1 MVSGENIEYIA
12 PESKSLAHTLL
23 YFLTGY
29 ESKIVSGEDM
39 KNAEMYAKAESSN
52 LKFKMR
58 NIKKNLEITISP
70 LNEQNWE
77 RLKSYTKELDSG
89 KLWNLD
95 KSLKDA
101 RAYESFLYGRQYVIN
116 EEKKEITLKTKI
128 LTNNTRALK
137 SSFIHSVVK
146 PFLYMV

>member
-1 MVSGENIEYIA
+1 M
-12 PESKSLAHTLL
+12 L
-23 YFLTGY
+23 
-29 ESKIVSGEDM
+29 
-39 KNAEMYAKAESSN
+39 
-52 LKFKMR
+52 
-58 NIKKNLEITISP
+58 IKKNLEITISP